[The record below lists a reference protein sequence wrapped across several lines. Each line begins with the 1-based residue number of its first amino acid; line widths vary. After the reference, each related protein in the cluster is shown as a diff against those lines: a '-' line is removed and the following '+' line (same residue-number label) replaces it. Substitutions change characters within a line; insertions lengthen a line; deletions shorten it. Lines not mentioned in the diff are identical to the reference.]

1 MHGNWC
7 VHMYI
12 PLMAVCLYHIVVLV
26 SKVVDSFNY
35 GAVNFLDLCK
45 KCLNYKG
52 HLLKMKQNSGH
63 IERLIES
70 SSHA

>member
-26 SKVVDSFNY
+26 TKVVDSFNY
-35 GAVNFLDLCK
+35 GAVNFHIHVK
-45 KCLNYKG
+45 M
-52 HLLKMKQNSGH
+52 LKLQGPPAQN
-63 IERLIES
+63 E
-70 SSHA
+70 AK

>member
-26 SKVVDSFNY
+26 DCFNY